1 MRSIVFICSSSKRE
15 GLGHFIRCFNIAS
28 GINNLNSKVNIYF
41 DGDFCKFALSKIKN
55 QNFKLIE
62 EKKRYII
69 LKKSILIFDSYFH
82 DQKKIK
88 EFTTNGL
95 ISIKIDD
102 FNKYNLSGVDC
113 VINFRAG
120 AENEVYNSSK
130 SLLGLKYYPF
140 PKDLIQ
146 IRRKNIIK
154 LRNKES
160 IQKNNI
166 LVFIGGD
173 DRFNIAKTI
182 LKKLDTSLNQKTFF
196 WIRRKQNQQEV
207 ILKNNILKEFDLQD
221 NMSNILKDIDCVIC
235 GGGLIKY
242 DCGFSLIPCGSISQ
256 TAEQEI
262 DSHICSSKNIIYN
275 FGMYDSVFKKDFSSS
290 LNKFLDDSNL
300 SLIKENMAKQFISE
314 SNINLA
320 KELIKYC

>member
-146 IRRKNIIK
+146 IRRKTNIP
-154 LRNKES
+154 
-160 IQKNNI
+160 
-166 LVFIGGD
+166 
-173 DRFNIAKTI
+173 
-182 LKKLDTSLNQKTFF
+182 LN
-196 WIRRKQNQQEV
+196 
-207 ILKNNILKEFDLQD
+207 
-221 NMSNILKDIDCVIC
+221 
-235 GGGLIKY
+235 
-242 DCGFSLIPCGSISQ
+242 GS
-256 TAEQEI
+256 A
-262 DSHICSSKNIIYN
+262 
-275 FGMYDSVFKKDFSSS
+275 
-290 LNKFLDDSNL
+290 
-300 SLIKENMAKQFISE
+300 
-314 SNINLA
+314 
-320 KELIKYC
+320 